1 MEFLF
6 SAEGIISLFTLM
18 ILEVVLGI
26 DNIIFISIVSDRL
39 PKEEQKKAR
48 LLGLALALVMRVGL
62 LMGVSWLVGL
72 KDPIVEISDFALSWR
87 DLILVAGGIFL
98 LAKSTSEIHAKVQGL
113 HEDEE
118 GNDANGK
125 KISLTGAIIQIIL
138 LDIVFSFD
146 SILTAIGL
154 TDHIEIMIIAVIF
167 SIIIMMVFAEKIS
180 NFVNTHP
187 TVKVL
192 ALSFL
197 LMIGM
202 LLVAE
207 GLHAHVPKGYIYAS
221 LAFSLF
227 VEVLNLRM
235 RKKKEKKSN
244 AAKSNISDSVD

>member
-6 SAEGIISLFTLM
+6 SAEGLISLFTLM

-48 LLGLALALVMRVGL
+48 LLGLTLALVMRVGL

-72 KDPIVEISDFALSWR
+72 KDPIVNISGFALSWR
-87 DLILVAGGIFL
+87 DLILVAGGLFL
-98 LAKSTSEIHAKVQGL
+98 LAKSTTEIHSKVSGL
-113 HEDEE
+113 HEDDE
-118 GNDANGK
+118 NTTNK
-125 KISLTGAIIQIIL
+125 KKLSLSGAILQIIL

-154 TDHIEIMIIAVIF
+154 TKHIEVMIIAVIF
-167 SIIIMMVFAEKIS
+167 SIIIMLIFAEKVS
-180 NFVNTHP
+180 NFVNNHP

-197 LMIGM
+197 MMIGM
-202 LLVAE
+202 LLLAE
-207 GLHAHVPKGYIYAS
+207 GLHAHVPKGYIYAA
-221 LAFSLF
+221 LGFSLF

-235 RKKKEKKSN
+235 RRKKESNAPKSN
-244 AAKSNISDSVD
+244 VSDSVD

>member
-202 LLVAE
+202 LLVVE

>member
-6 SAEGIISLFTLM
+6 SAEGLISLFTLM

-48 LLGLALALVMRVGL
+48 LLGLTLALVMRVGL

-87 DLILVAGGIFL
+87 DLILVAGGLFL
-98 LAKSTSEIHAKVQGL
+98 LAKSTTEIHAKVQGL
-113 HEDEE
+113 HEDEH

-125 KISLTGAIIQIIL
+125 KLSLAGAITQIIL

-154 TDHIEIMIIAVIF
+154 TNHIEIMIIAVIF
-167 SIIIMMVFAEKIS
+167 SIIIMMVFAEKVS
-180 NFVNTHP
+180 NFVNNHP

-197 LMIGM
+197 MMIGM
-202 LLVAE
+202 LLMAE
-207 GLHAHVPKGYIYAS
+207 GLHAHVPKGYIYAA
-221 LAFSLF
+221 LGFSLF

-235 RKKKEKKSN
+235 RKKKESKET
-244 AAKSNISDSVD
+244 KSNISDSVD